1 MWLKIKPKFKHKKPN
16 RFWWQLDWRFIG
28 VFLVTILLVTTGW
41 PVFPQFYPSQAQVV
55 QLQTQTLAQNLAQTP
70 EARLREGRN
79 LYQIGQF
86 SAAATLWQQAAR
98 DYELQGEIRN
108 QALSLN
114 YLSSAYQKLGEW
126 QQAEG
131 AISTSLRLLQNQEK
145 LDRRGLAIFAQ
156 ALNNQGSLQLAQGQ
170 TQQALETWIKA
181 ESFYG
186 KANNETGKLGTQ
198 INQAQALQSLG
209 QYRRSKNI
217 LENLVEQLQNQ
228 PDSLLKADS
237 LRSLGVALQ
246 TTGDLL
252 GAKAVLEESWR
263 ISEQLGDAT
272 TISANLFSIGNI
284 AKELGKFAI
293 AFDYYEEAI
302 ALAKTDLEK
311 VEIQLNQLSLL
322 VKSQQ
327 WVAAGKLSE
336 MIQSTITRFSPS
348 RRSIYARVNLAE
360 NLLQIWQSS
369 ASPSTVSYQN
379 IADLLVTAIQQS
391 REINDLRSEAYSLDE
406 LGKIYAE
413 NQQWAEAKKLTESAI
428 EIAQKIDGDDILAR
442 TSSQLGWIL
451 QNQGNLPQAKAAY
464 TNAYKSLQAL
474 RSDLVAINSGVQFNF
489 TERVEP
495 VYRELVSLLLQPDAN
510 QADLVQAR
518 EVIEALQLA
527 ELDNFFR
534 DACLETKPVLLDEID
549 PHSAV
554 IYPIILRDRLEVILS
569 LPDRSLR
576 HYATPLPK
584 GKIEEILQQFYSS
597 LYLGYSSAERLRIAE
612 QIYDWLI
619 RPAEADLNRN
629 QTQNLVFVLDGFLRS
644 LPMAALYDG
653 QQYLIEK
660 YSVALSPG
668 LQLFAEGLERK
679 KLTALTVGLTEA
691 RQGFTALPGVAEELT
706 EISQMLDSKVL
717 LNQDFTRDRFQSQV
731 NAKPFPIVHLAT
743 HGQFSSNPEETFLLT
758 WDDRINVKDFADLFE
773 NRLEGSLNPVELLV
787 LSACQTA
794 AGDRQATLGLAGFA
808 LRSGARSTLATLWSV
823 SDQSTADLMSE
834 FYLQLTQTKLN
845 LTKAE
850 ALRRAQLS
858 LLKNPEYNHPYFW
871 APFVLVGNWL

>member
-16 RFWWQLDWRFIG
+16 RLRWQSDWRFIG

-41 PVFPQFYPSQAQVV
+41 PVFPQFYPSQAQVA
-55 QLQTQTLAQNLAQTP
+55 QTLAQTP
-70 EARLREGRN
+70 EARLTEGRN

-86 SAAATLWQQAAR
+86 SAAVSLWQQAAR
-98 DYELQGEIRN
+98 DYELQGEIFN

-126 QQAEG
+126 QQAEA
-131 AISTSLRLLQNQEK
+131 AISSSLRLLQNQGE
-145 LDRRGLAIFAQ
+145 LNQRGLAIFAQ
-156 ALNNQGSLQLAQGQ
+156 ALNTQGSLQLAQGQ

-181 ESFYG
+181 ESVYE
-186 KANNETGKLGTQ
+186 KANNETGKLGSQ

-209 QYRRSKNI
+209 QYRRSKRM
-217 LENLVEQLQNQ
+217 LENLVEQLQKQ
-228 PDSLLKADS
+228 PDSLLKADG

-263 ISEQLGDAT
+263 ISEHLGDKN

-302 ALAKTDLEK
+302 ALAQTDVERA
-311 VEIQLNQLSLL
+311 EIQLNQLSLL

-327 WVAAGKLSE
+327 WVAAGKFSQ
-336 MIQSTITRFSPS
+336 MIQSNITSLSPS

-360 NLLQIWQSS
+360 NLLQIWKS
-369 ASPSTVSYQN
+369 AASQSTVSYEN
-379 IADLLVTAIQQS
+379 IADLLATAIQQA
-391 REINDLRSEAYSLDE
+391 REIKDLRSEAYSLAE

-413 NQQWAEAKKLTESAI
+413 NQQWAEAKKLTEAAI

-464 TNAYKSLQAL
+464 TNAYKTLQAL
-474 RSDLVAINSGVQFNF
+474 RSDLVAINSDVQFNF
-489 TERVEP
+489 TESVEP
-495 VYRELVSLLLQPDAN
+495 VYRELVSLLLKPDAT
-510 QADLVQAR
+510 QEDLVQAR

-534 DACLETKPVLLDEID
+534 DACLETKPVLLDQID
-549 PHSAV
+549 RQSAV

-569 LPDRSLR
+569 LPDRTLR

-584 GKIEEILQQFYSS
+584 GEIERILQQFYSS
-597 LYLGYSSAERLRIAE
+597 LYLGYSSAERLQIAE
-612 QIYDWLI
+612 KIYDWLI
-619 RPAEADLNRN
+619 RPAEADLNQN

-679 KLTALTVGLTEA
+679 RLKALTVGLTEA
-691 RQGFTALPGVAEELT
+691 RQGFTALPGVAQELA
-706 EISQMLDSKVL
+706 EISAMVDSKVL
-717 LNQDFTRDRFQSQV
+717 LNEDFTRDRFQSQV

-758 WDDRINVKDFADLFE
+758 WDDRINIKDFAELFE
-773 NRLEGSLNPVELLV
+773 NRLQGSLNPVELLV

-834 FYLQLTQTKLN
+834 FYLQLTQTNLN

>member
-1 MWLKIKPKFKHKKPN
+1 MWLKIKPKFKYKKPN
-16 RFWWQLDWRFIG
+16 RLWWQSDGRFIG

-41 PVFPQFYPSQAQVV
+41 PVLPQFYPSQAQVV
-55 QLQTQTLAQNLAQTP
+55 QLQTQPLAQTP
-70 EARLREGRN
+70 EARLTEGRN

-86 SAAATLWQQAAR
+86 SAAVSLWQQAAR
-98 DYELQGEIRN
+98 DYELQGEIFH

-126 QQAEG
+126 QQAER
-131 AISTSLRLLQNQEK
+131 AIATSLRLLENQAE

-156 ALNNQGSLQLAQGQ
+156 ALNTQGSLQLAQGQ
-170 TQQALETWIKA
+170 TQQALETWMKA
-181 ESFYG
+181 ESVYEQ
-186 KANNETGKLGTQ
+186 ANNETGKLGSQ

-293 AFDYYEEAI
+293 AFDYYEAAI
-302 ALAKTDLEK
+302 ALAQTDLEK
-311 VEIQLNQLSLL
+311 VEIKLNQLSLL
-322 VKSQQ
+322 VKTQQ
-327 WVAAGKLSE
+327 WVAAGKSSQNIESIIRSL
-336 MIQSTITRFSPS
+336 SPS

-360 NLLQIWQSS
+360 NLLQIWKSA
-369 ASPSTVSYQN
+369 ASPPTIIYQN
-379 IADLLVTAIQQS
+379 IADLLVTAIQQA
-391 REINDLRSEAYSLDE
+391 REIKDLRSEAYSLAE

-413 NQQWAEAKKLTESAI
+413 NQQWAEAKKLTEAAI
-428 EIAQKIDGDDILAR
+428 EIAQKIDGDDIFAR

-474 RSDLVAINSGVQFNF
+474 RSDLVAINSDVQFNF
-489 TERVEP
+489 AETVEP
-495 VYRELVSLLLQPDAN
+495 VYRELVSLLLQPDAK
-510 QADLVQAR
+510 QEDLVQAR

-549 PHSAV
+549 RHSAV

-584 GKIEEILQQFYSS
+584 GEIERILQKFYSS
-597 LYLGYSSAERLRIAE
+597 LYQGYSSAERLQIAA

-619 RPAEADLNRN
+619 RPAEADLDRN

-706 EISQMLDSKVL
+706 EISQMVDSTVL

-758 WDDRINVKDFADLFE
+758 WDDRINVKDFAELFE

-834 FYLQLTQTKLN
+834 FYLQLTQSKLN

-850 ALRRAQLS
+850 ALRQAQLS
-858 LLKNPEYNHPYFW
+858 LLRNPEYNHPYFW

>member
-16 RFWWQLDWRFIG
+16 RLRWQSNWRFIG

-41 PVFPQFYPSQAQVV
+41 PVFSQFYPSQAQVA
-55 QLQTQTLAQNLAQTP
+55 QTLAQTP
-70 EARLREGRN
+70 EARLTEGRN

-86 SAAATLWQQAAR
+86 SAAVSLWQQAAR
-98 DYELQGEIRN
+98 DYELQGEIFN

-126 QQAEG
+126 QQAEA
-131 AISTSLRLLQNQEK
+131 AISSSLRLLQNQGE
-145 LDRRGLAIFAQ
+145 LNQRGLAIFAQ
-156 ALNNQGSLQLAQGQ
+156 ALNTQGSLQLAQGQ

-181 ESFYG
+181 ESVYE
-186 KANNETGKLGTQ
+186 KANNETGKLGSQ

-209 QYRRSKNI
+209 QYRRSKRI
-217 LENLVEQLQNQ
+217 LLNLVEQLQKQ
-228 PDSLLKADS
+228 PDSLLKADG

-263 ISEQLGDAT
+263 IGEQLGDKT
-272 TISANLFSIGNI
+272 NISANLFSIGNI

-302 ALAKTDLEK
+302 ALAQTDVERA
-311 VEIQLNQLSLL
+311 EIQLNQLSLL

-327 WVAAGKLSE
+327 WVAAGKFSQ
-336 MIQSTITRFSPS
+336 MIQSNITSLSPS

-360 NLLQIWQSS
+360 NLLQIWKS
-369 ASPSTVSYQN
+369 AASQSTVSYEN
-379 IADLLVTAIQQS
+379 IADLLATAIQQA
-391 REINDLRSEAYSLDE
+391 REIKDLRSEAYSLAE

-413 NQQWAEAKKLTESAI
+413 NQQWAEAKKLTEAAI

-464 TNAYKSLQAL
+464 TNAYKTLQAL
-474 RSDLVAINSGVQFNF
+474 RSDLVAINSDVQFNF
-489 TERVEP
+489 TETVEP
-495 VYRELVSLLLQPDAN
+495 VYRELVSLLLKPDAT

-534 DACLETKPVLLDEID
+534 DACLETKPVLLDQID

-569 LPDRSLR
+569 LPDRTLR
-576 HYATPLPK
+576 HYATPLSK
-584 GKIEEILQQFYSS
+584 GEIERILQQFYSS
-597 LYLGYSSAERLRIAE
+597 LYLGYSSAERLQIAE
-612 QIYDWLI
+612 KIYDWLI
-619 RPAEADLNRN
+619 RPAEADLNQN
-629 QTQNLVFVLDGFLRS
+629 QTQNLVFVLDGFFRS

-679 KLTALTVGLTEA
+679 KLQALTVGLTEA
-691 RQGFTALPGVAEELT
+691 RQGFTALPGVAQELA
-706 EISQMLDSKVL
+706 EISAMVDSKVL
-717 LNQDFTRDRFQSQV
+717 LNEDFTRDRFQSQV

-758 WDDRINVKDFADLFE
+758 WDDRINIKDFAELFE
-773 NRLEGSLNPVELLV
+773 NRLQGSLNPVELLV

-834 FYLQLTQTKLN
+834 FYLQLTQTNLN